1 MKNLIDDYALMS
13 PLRYSNNWLKL
24 VIVTF
29 GLLFGVSSKSPIII
43 FFIAICMSFATVYL
57 GKIPIRFYTGLMLAP
72 LVFAVMG
79 SIVILFFFGSGN
91 EVFSISI
98 LTSNLSVNREGFNMA
113 VVVISRTISGMSCLF
128 FLALS
133 TPIVELFSVIKTSRI
148 PEPLIELS
156 MLMYRYIFVFLDVAM
171 NIKYAQTVRLG
182 YKDFLSSIRSMSM
195 LLSTLF
201 IRSWEQGEKTYLSMN
216 SRCYDGKLTLSTT
229 NRPVKISEV
238 ILTSSYF
245 VFIIATSYVINYI
258 SI

>member
-13 PLRYSNNWLKL
+13 PLRYSNSWLKL
-24 VIVTF
+24 AIVVF
-29 GLLFGVSSKSPIII
+29 GLLFGVSSTSPVII
-43 FFIAICMSFATVYL
+43 FIIAICMSFATVYI
-57 GKIPIRFYTGLMLAP
+57 GKIPIRFYIELIFAP

-79 SIVILFFFGSGN
+79 SIIILLFFGSGN
-91 EVFSISI
+91 EVFRISI
-98 LTSNLSVNREGFNMA
+98 VNTTLSVNREGFNMA
-113 VVVISRTISGMSCLF
+113 VLVISRTVSGMSCLF

-133 TPIVELFSVIKTSRI
+133 TPMVELFSVIKTSRI

-156 MLMYRYIFVFLDVAM
+156 MLMYRYIFLFLDVAM

-182 YKDFLSSIRSMSM
+182 YKDFKSSIRSMSM

-216 SRCYDGKLTLSTT
+216 SRCYDGKLTISTP

-245 VFIIATSYVINYI
+245 VFIMAISYVINYV

>member
-24 VIVTF
+24 AIVAF
-29 GLLFGVSSKSPIII
+29 GLLFGVSSTSPIMI
-43 FFIAICMSFATVYL
+43 FIIAICMSFATVYL
-57 GKIPIRFYTGLMLAP
+57 GKIPIRFYIGLLLTP

-98 LTSNLSVNREGFNMA
+98 LGSTLSVNSEGFNMA

-133 TPIVELFSVIKTSRI
+133 TPMVELFSVIKTSRI
-148 PEPLIELS
+148 PDPLIELS

-216 SRCYDGKLTLSTT
+216 SRCYDGKLTMSTN

-245 VFIIATSYVINYI
+245 VFIIATSYVINYV